1 MKDRDRLHRFRH
13 CFFRVYLHTNQ
24 RNKEV
29 LRTIN
34 HNYTFDTSH
43 FFNILQETSFAG
55 LSAKTMS
62 KCIVPISN
70 AVEAYTASP
79 GGKKCRKAFR
89 NKIISSSFLLHG
101 ASKSPFFSF
110 ISFTIRTSNS
120 LHSRYQTLPPRRPHL
135 FIYYI
140 RH

>member
-1 MKDRDRLHRFRH
+1 MKERDRRHRFRY

-43 FFNILQETSFAG
+43 FLTFCRKPLLQDYQRKRCRNVSFQFPTPLKRTQRVRG
-55 LSAKTMS
+55 
-62 KCIVPISN
+62 
-70 AVEAYTASP
+70 E
-79 GGKKCRKAFR
+79 KCRKAFR